1 MEYGCAGNYLK
12 PIRGPGWGG
21 GLGAATAG
29 CSVGPRSV
37 TTPIAESSVSVPS
50 FASDIPDDAMTSS
63 AIVPA
68 RHGIHL
74 QHGIHKPKVYTDE
87 TVHYGFF
94 AAFDEPQ
101 NHHEALSDQRWKN
114 SMDGELGALLKNQT
128 WHLVPPKP
136 RVNVIDCKWAYKIK
150 NKFDGSIDKYMTR
163 LVAKGFKQCYVI
175 DYEDMFS
182 PVIKAATIRIV
193 LSIAVFRGWSLRQL
207 DV

>member
-1 MEYGCAGNYLK
+1 MC
-12 PIRGPGWGG
+12 
-21 GLGAATAG
+21 
-29 CSVGPRSV
+29 
-37 TTPIAESSVSVPS
+37 TTLIAESSVSVPS
-50 FASDIPDDAMTSS
+50 SASDIPDDAMTSS

-94 AAFDEPQ
+94 AAFGEPQ

-150 NKFDGSIDKYMTR
+150 HKFDGSIDKYMTR

-182 PVIKAATIRIV
+182 PVIKAATI
-193 LSIAVFRGWSLRQL
+193 
-207 DV
+207 